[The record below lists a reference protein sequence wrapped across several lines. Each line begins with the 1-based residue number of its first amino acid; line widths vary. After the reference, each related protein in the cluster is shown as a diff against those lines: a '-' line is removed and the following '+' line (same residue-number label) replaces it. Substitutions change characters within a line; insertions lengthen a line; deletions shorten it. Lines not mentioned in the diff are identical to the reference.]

1 MCGKYCCTGSGPVRI
16 NVINLLRC
24 NMYLLYY
31 VCTGG
36 RGSMSS
42 LGGGENGQLYRPGLS
57 AGISGA
63 GYAEDG
69 RSVASSIQS
78 SVAAVSQANQPKAEF
93 AR

>member
-1 MCGKYCCTGSGPVRI
+1 
-16 NVINLLRC
+16 
-24 NMYLLYY
+24 
-31 VCTGG
+31 
-36 RGSMSS
+36 MSS